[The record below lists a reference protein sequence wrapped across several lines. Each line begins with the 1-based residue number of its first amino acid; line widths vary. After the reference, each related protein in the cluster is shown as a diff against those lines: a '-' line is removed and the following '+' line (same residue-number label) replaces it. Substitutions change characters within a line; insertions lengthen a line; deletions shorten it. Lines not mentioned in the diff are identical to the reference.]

1 MNVSN
6 QQTPLLF
13 GYIPIFTVDMWEHAY
28 YLNYENDKAK
38 YLDNFFLVADF
49 ENASEIFSRVISK

>member
-1 MNVSN
+1 
-6 QQTPLLF
+6 
-13 GYIPIFTVDMWEHAY
+13 
-28 YLNYENDKAK
+28 LNYENDKAK